1 MFGCGGAFG
10 LVRCVWVRV
19 EWDRVKVA
27 HVLTCS
33 MLSSATAGDSK
44 NSFQRAREM
53 AFSSGG
59 S

>member
-1 MFGCGGAFG
+1 
-10 LVRCVWVRV
+10 LVRCNWVRV

-27 HVLTCS
+27 HVLTCP

-44 NSFQRAREM
+44 NSFQRAMPM